1 MMGLT
6 PTISQ
11 ILAQLKA
18 ALAALT
24 NKSFHYVAAPNT
36 IPPYIVWAEDDDNDL
51 TADDSHAERAI
62 QGAVDLYTKTE
73 EDPLRDAI
81 PEVLEG
87 VGAAYYFNSFQYET
101 ETGLLHFE
109 WVFEVI

>member
-6 PTISQ
+6 PTTSQ

-36 IPPYIVWAEDDDNDL
+36 IPPYIVWAEDGDNDL

-81 PEVLEG
+81 PRYLRALG
-87 VGAAYYFNSFQYET
+87 RRTTSTPSNTRQRQACCILNGF
-101 ETGLLHFE
+101 LR
-109 WVFEVI
+109 